1 MDALLF
7 AIDLEVVLLQM
18 GILERSAQRRF
29 PACGIRSKKQKQLYD
44 KLVRDRKIVKEVF
57 LRTLVELVEGG
68 DWYTL
73 KQAVNM
79 LEATANSGA
88 SLKAQY
94 QKTKTTIEDI
104 TMELQRNMQQWSL
117 DLRNCDIKIAFLRD
131 NIKDSV
137 LNTRLQFNYVDK
149 WSSARAE
156 SVELQTQT
164 KITPAP
170 RLEFED
176 CVHDELLR
184 AYTLQIKEREELLEY
199 WKSRYAN
206 DTVDIESRLTEQC
219 EKLRVTVKRR
229 GELESLYKLH
239 EGEMRAWLTFK
250 KERAARLARED
261 RLRRAATRVQA
272 WWRGVM
278 VRRAIGTFRYLR
290 NVKKNMPKSKKK

>member
-7 AIDLEVVLLQM
+7 AINLEVMLLQM
-18 GILERSAQRRF
+18 EILGYGFRNKR
-29 PACGIRSKKQKQLYD
+29 QKQLYD
-44 KLVRDRKIVKEVF
+44 KLVRDRKIAKEVS
-57 LRTLVELVEGG
+57 LRTLVELAEGG

-73 KQAVNM
+73 KQVVNM
-79 LEATANSGA
+79 LETTANSGT
-88 SLKAQY
+88 SLRAQY
-94 QKTKTTIEDI
+94 DKTKTSLEDI
-104 TMELQRNMQQWSL
+104 TMELQRNRQQWAI

-131 NIKDSV
+131 SIKDSV
-137 LNTRLQFNYVDK
+137 LNSRFQFDYVDK
-149 WSSARAE
+149 WLSARAE
-156 SVELQTQT
+156 SLELQTQT

-184 AYTLQIKEREELLEY
+184 AFALQIKEREDLLEY

-206 DTVDIESRLTEQC
+206 DTADIESRLAEQC
-219 EKLRVTVKRR
+219 EKLRDTVKRR

-250 KERAARLARED
+250 KERGARLAREE
-261 RLRRAATRVQA
+261 RLRRAATRIQA

-278 VRRAIGTFRYLR
+278 VRRALGTFRYLR
-290 NVKKNMPKSKKK
+290 NVKKTMPKNKKK